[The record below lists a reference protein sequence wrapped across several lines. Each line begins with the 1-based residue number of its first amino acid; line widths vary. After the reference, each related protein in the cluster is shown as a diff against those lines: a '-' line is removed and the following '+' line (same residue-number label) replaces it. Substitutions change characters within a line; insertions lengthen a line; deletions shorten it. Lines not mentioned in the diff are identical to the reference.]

1 MQCTAHYWV
10 LTGHSRPVPQLT
22 GCWALRP
29 GLLMEAR
36 ERGLSPSCELRV
48 WRERSQSQTRSLA
61 RTAVLLSED
70 WPRALATAWAGC
82 WVSSSHYSPLPGQ
95 DGWHRHA
102 PHTHSLA
109 PHLSYEGVSC
119 YLLNAIW
126 PEMMETKDAK
136 YDIISWFLHYM
147 TNMLSEKSH
156 RVCVHS
162 FQSILLYYI
171 DYSEK
176 QYLVLSELQ

>member
-1 MQCTAHYWV
+1 
-10 LTGHSRPVPQLT
+10 
-22 GCWALRP
+22 
-29 GLLMEAR
+29 MEAR

-70 WPRALATAWAGC
+70 WPRAVATAWAGC

-109 PHLSYEGVSC
+109 PHLSYESVSC

-136 YDIISWFLHYM
+136 YDIINWFLHYI
-147 TNMLSEKSH
+147 TNMTCYLKRAIESVFIPSDRSFSIINWLIRKTDGESVFSAERIAINIKLGLS
-156 RVCVHS
+156 S
-162 FQSILLYYI
+162 F
-171 DYSEK
+171 
-176 QYLVLSELQ
+176 